1 MPGSRTFSIGAYVG
15 VGSRHET
22 PSLHGASHFLEHVLF
37 KGTTRR
43 SAEEISAAID
53 AVGGDLNAYTAKE
66 HTGFYAR
73 VLDVDADLA
82 TDVLLDM
89 IGSSLIRTADVE
101 SERAVILDEIAMHAD
116 DPAESVQELMAEA
129 MFGDHGLGRPV
140 IGSPTSIADL
150 NRRQVVGHWR
160 HHYGAGTT
168 VVAAAGNVDHERLV
182 EQVTALPLP
191 ATRTPRGPRPTRL
204 RSRSVGQLEFR
215 SRPTEQCSVVLALP
229 GPAVF
234 DDRRYPVG
242 LLSSIVGGGM
252 SSRLFVEVRERRG
265 LTYGI
270 DSGETS
276 YSDAG
281 LWSTEWQCSPE
292 VLPEIVAVVRGVLAD
307 VAADGA
313 TDEELARAKGQ
324 LRGQTVLAY
333 ENPSARMGRLGTTAL
348 LGDERTLPEILER
361 YEAVTADE
369 LRAEAAALFAQPPLL
384 AVVGPK
390 FDRQRITRL
399 LG

>member
-1 MPGSRTFSIGAYVG
+1 
-15 VGSRHET
+15 
-22 PSLHGASHFLEHVLF
+22 
-37 KGTTRR
+37 
-43 SAEEISAAID
+43 
-53 AVGGDLNAYTAKE
+53 
-66 HTGFYAR
+66 
-73 VLDVDADLA
+73 
-82 TDVLLDM
+82 
-89 IGSSLIRTADVE
+89 
-101 SERAVILDEIAMHAD
+101 
-116 DPAESVQELMAEA
+116 
-129 MFGDHGLGRPV
+129 
-140 IGSPTSIADL
+140 
-150 NRRQVVGHWR
+150 
-160 HHYGAGTT
+160 
-168 VVAAAGNVDHERLV
+168 
-182 EQVTALPLP
+182 
-191 ATRTPRGPRPTRL
+191 
-204 RSRSVGQLEFR
+204 LEFR

-292 VLPEIVAVVRGVLAD
+292 ALPEIVAVVNGVLAD
-307 VAADGA
+307 VAADGV
-313 TDEELARAKGQ
+313 TEEELTRAKGQ

-348 LGDERTLPEILER
+348 LGDERTLPEILDR
-361 YEAVTADE
+361 YEAVSAGD
-369 LRAEAAALFAQPPLL
+369 LQAEAAALFAQPPLL
-384 AVVGPK
+384 AVVGPR
-390 FDRQRITRL
+390 FGRRRIDKL